1 MKHAIIGCGTV
12 APNHVFGVRFADP
25 DITLVCCDLDKDKV
39 QSFATKHN
47 ISETHTDYRE
57 ILQDTSVESVSICT
71 DHGSHAALTL
81 DALNAG
87 KHVLVEKPMAL
98 SFLDSDRMIAASVAN
113 NRILSVISQHR
124 YAPEVQYI
132 MNLIEGGVFGD
143 VITISGTLNSH
154 KDKSY
159 YEDSYWRG
167 TLSGEGGSTL
177 INQAI
182 HTLDLM
188 INIMGQPT
196 DVVAHQAN
204 LKFYDIETEDTI
216 AGIFKFNNGA
226 LGTILSTNASSKFW
240 DSKIEIVATK
250 GNISFTTGFPL
261 KVTSLYMLDS
271 VQQQKIERDISYYE
285 DEAAKGVPPSQ
296 DYYGISHKY
305 QIKNF
310 LNATRGIEK
319 LTMPPHEAQNTLKAV
334 LDIYRSSRV

>member
-12 APNHVFGVRFADP
+12 APNHVFGMRFADP
-25 DITLVCCDLDKDKV
+25 DIILVCCDKDKDKV
-39 QSFATKHN
+39 QSFAEKHN
-47 ISETHTDYRE
+47 ISEIHTDYRE
-57 ILQDTSVESVSICT
+57 ILRDTSVESVSICT
-71 DHGSHAALTL
+71 DHGSHATITL

-98 SFLDSDRMIAASVAN
+98 SLLDSDRMIAASVAN

-124 YAPEVQYI
+124 YTPEVQYI
-132 MNLIEGGVFGD
+132 ISLIESGVFGEI
-143 VITISGTLNSH
+143 VTISGTLNSH

-250 GNISFTTGFPL
+250 GNISFTTEFPL
-261 KVTSLYMLDS
+261 KVTSLYMSDL
-271 VQQQKIERDISYYE
+271 VQQQRIERDLSYYE
-285 DEAAKGVPPSQ
+285 SEAAKEVPPSR

-310 LNATRGIEK
+310 LNATRNIEK
-319 LTMPPHEAQNTLKAV
+319 LTVPPREAQNTLKAV
-334 LDIYRSSRV
+334 LDIYRSSRE